1 MAEFQQTEPRMTSS
15 GAEFIPP
22 TIEKLIAD
30 LGPLPP
36 TAQILA
42 RLQALLS
49 DTNSD
54 LNDISALLRL
64 DAAMTTR
71 LIKISNST
79 WFNRGQ
85 PCHTLDEAVNRIGFR
100 EVFQVVSIAASS
112 SLVAQPQAAYGKGAI
127 SIWRESVAC
136 ALAGEL
142 LADKLGDDTAVA
154 FMNGLLHAIGRQAL
168 NRHAAAAGRAFTDG
182 GFPLD
187 YSGAEFALYGFT
199 QAEVGAQMLDKWKF
213 AAENVEP
220 VRRQYE
226 PQETPDP
233 FDRQAV
239 ILYCAR
245 LLGLTACNG
254 QEVAVPETEEE
265 ILSILRLSRGD
276 VLAMRERLE
285 GKLKRA
291 EQIVRI

>member
-1 MAEFQQTEPRMTSS
+1 MTTP

-22 TIEKLIAD
+22 TIERLIAD

-42 RLQALLS
+42 RLQGLLT
-49 DTNSD
+49 DPNSD
-54 LNDISALLRL
+54 LTDISALLRL

-85 PCHTLDEAVNRIGFR
+85 PCHTLEEAVNRIGFR

-112 SLVAQPQAAYGKGAI
+112 SLVAQPQVAYGKGAI

-154 FMNGLLHAIGRQAL
+154 FINGLLHAIGRQAL
-168 NRHAAAAGRAFTDG
+168 NRNATASGKTFADE

-187 YSGAEFALYGFT
+187 FSGAEFALYGFT

-220 VRRQYE
+220 VRRQYA

-239 ILYCAR
+239 ILYSAR
-245 LLGLTACNG
+245 LLGLTVCNG
-254 QEVAVPETEEE
+254 QEPAVPDTEEE
-265 ILSILRLSRGD
+265 ALSILRFARPD
-276 VLAMRERLE
+276 VLDLRERLE
-285 GKLKRA
+285 TKLKRA